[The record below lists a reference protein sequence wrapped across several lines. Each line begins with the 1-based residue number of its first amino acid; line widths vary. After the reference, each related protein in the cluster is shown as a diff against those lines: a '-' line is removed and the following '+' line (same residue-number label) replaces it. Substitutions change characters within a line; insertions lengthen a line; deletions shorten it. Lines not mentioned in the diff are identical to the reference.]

1 MEVSDM
7 TIRIQYDGYN
17 RCFKILDRAMA
28 PLLEDGD
35 VYLLVV
41 SDSEDDP
48 EISWADLPPVTLG
61 HA

>member
-1 MEVSDM
+1 M
-7 TIRIQYDGYN
+7 TIRLQYDGSN

-28 PLLEDGD
+28 PLLEDGE

-48 EISWADLPPVTLG
+48 EINWDELSLTTVG